1 MARTLAILFFLC
13 TLPSLSFA
21 QSGLKRIELDLKE
34 ARSEHH
40 IMPVGTNGLLVYFE
54 EREPAKG
61 GQRPWNFAL
70 YNTDLEVVWEKT
82 HHLPRTATVDHHMAD
97 EDHVY
102 LLIEEKKS
110 ARIGTVD
117 IKTGNLQDNPVEMHK
132 RLWANGF
139 SVNDGVA
146 YVHGQLTPTTLTMIG
161 RYCGQMCFFPAL
173 LGWTTPIEPSLFYTV
188 PLDNHR
194 PNMERVSQDKRAI
207 MDGFTTI
214 AGTNKVAIQVVDNF
228 TKEHALSIHIYENG
242 KRTETIKL
250 RPGNRN
256 ILLKGA
262 ITMLDNGN
270 YLVLGTYHVT
280 SKDKRHP
287 KSFPVA
293 NGMYVSMIEGG
304 KQKFI
309 KFYPFSKFQNFLKYM
324 GKTSQNR
331 IKNRQERRE
340 RKGKQTDLG
349 IRMLFHEPMEKG
361 DEVLVLGECY
371 YPTYRTEYYTTTDAQ
386 GNMVTRTRQ
395 VFDGWQWTHAVVAG
409 FDVEGKLLWDNQF
422 PVDVKS
428 FKLKPRVRVLPD
440 GDDLLMVYS
449 YGGSLVSRVVSGTE
463 VRDAK
468 TIVDIET
475 LYPKDKVRG
484 NINSMVEHWYD
495 NTFVAHGAQ
504 RIRDTD
510 KRSGK
515 ARRTVFYVNKFEY
528 VK

>member
-1 MARTLAILFFLC
+1 MAHTLSVLLLFCILAPF
-13 TLPSLSFA
+13 SKA

-40 IMPVGTNGLLVYFE
+40 IVPVGANGLLVYYE

-61 GQRPWNFAL
+61 GLSPWNFIL
-70 YNTDLEVVWEKT
+70 YNTDLEKAWEKT
-82 HHLPRTATVDHHMAD
+82 HHMPRSATVDHHMAD
-97 EDHVY
+97 EDFVY

-110 ARIGTVD
+110 KRIGTVD
-117 IKTGNLQDNPVEMHK
+117 IKTGNYQDNPVEMHK
-132 RLWANGF
+132 RLAPDGF
-139 SVNDGVA
+139 SVNDGVV
-146 YVHGQLTPTTLTMIG
+146 YVHGLLVPSTMTMVG
-161 RYCGQMCFFPAL
+161 RYCGMMCVFPFL
-173 LGWTTPIEPSLFYTV
+173 LGWTTPNEPSLFYTV

-194 PNMERVSQDKRAI
+194 PNLERVSQDKRAK
-207 MDGFTTI
+207 MDGFSNIT
-214 AGTNKVAIQVVDNF
+214 GTNKVAIQVVENF

-242 KRTETIKL
+242 KKTEAIKL

-270 YLVLGTYHVT
+270 YLVLGTYHVPK
-280 SKDKRHP
+280 KDKRHP
-287 KSFPVA
+287 MAYPEA
-293 NGMYVSMIEGG
+293 HGMYVSMIEGG
-304 KQKFI
+304 KQKYI
-309 KFYPFSKFQNFLKYM
+309 KYYPFSKFKNFLKFL
-324 GKTSQNR
+324 SQG
-331 IKNRQERRE
+331 RQQRVQSKQEKRE

-349 IRMLFHEPMEKG
+349 IRMLFHEPMEK
-361 DEVLVLGECY
+361 DNEIFVVGECY
-371 YPTYRTEYYTTTDAQ
+371 YPTYRTETYVTVDAQ
-386 GNMVTRTRQ
+386 GRPVTQTRR

-409 FDVEGKLLWDNQF
+409 FDYEGKLLWDNQF

-428 FKLKPRVRVLPD
+428 FKLKERVRILPD

-449 YGGSLVSRVVSGTE
+449 YSGSLVSRVVRGSE
-463 VRDAK
+463 VLDAK

-484 NINSMVEHWYD
+484 NFNSMVEHWYD
-495 NTFVAHGAQ
+495 NTFVAHGSQ